1 VPPHVHRDTRGLWGL
16 GFSSVGVLHGRLKKS
31 LVLHAFPSPFWLRL
45 PACSLVVGADAL
57 PSLFVDTCLVATPTR
72 LLFRRPARLEAS
84 FLLSLCLRFVSLRAS
99 SSQRTCP
106 QRVRL
111 AGMLTSTSLLAQR
124 PAGATRVIIGN
135 RVQTPCPARMVP
147 EFRLIALGGK
157 LRPPPKTRP
166 KVRKHTFM
174 CEGTGWRLEARHNH
188 RSIEC
193 MRFLSFGNRTYV
205 QRCRASRRACI
216 RHHHPPT
223 YNMRH
228 H

>member
-1 VPPHVHRDTRGLWGL
+1 MSTETLGAFGGL
-16 GFSSVGVLHGRLKKS
+16 GFPRLVFYTDASRNLWSCTLSRLHFGSVCPRAPWWLAPTHCLPCLWT
-31 LVLHAFPSPFWLRL
+31 LVLWPRLRASCFVVQHAWRHHF
-45 PACSLVVGADAL
+45 C
-57 PSLFVDTCLVATPTR
+57 
-72 LLFRRPARLEAS
+72 FRSAS
-84 FLLSLCLRFVSLRAS
+84 GFVSLRAS